1 MIRSWPFRGLLVAI
15 VALSMAAPTAASQ
28 ETGHQRSYRHLTPMI
43 FVHGGAGSGGQF
55 ESQALRFTS
64 NGYPKRFVNVLEY
77 DSTFS
82 VNTREQV
89 LANLDALI
97 AKVKS
102 STGRDKVDVLGHSL
116 GTTLM
121 HEYLA
126 TPTRAGNVRKYV
138 NIDGRTAA
146 TPPGGVSTL
155 AIWAG
160 RGTAGREITGAENVT
175 IANQTH
181 VQVATSAESFRP
193 MYRFF
198 TGHRPR
204 RDISPERWIT
214 LSGRAQLFP
223 QNTGVGDRTLEVWEV
238 SGPTGQRRWNRPV
251 ARVDIADD
259 GSWGPVRGIRAG
271 AHYEFALL
279 KEGENT
285 HHLYFEPFVR
295 SSHLV
300 RLLTSEPGAGVN
312 LLIARSPAHSAF
324 TIVRYKEL
332 WGDQGA
338 QTDQLFVNGTNVINA
353 ATAPITKRV
362 IGMFAFD
369 AGSDRVSNVTAP
381 LPVVFSLP
389 FLSGVDLFV
398 PATASA
404 GGTSSVALRSRG
416 DGPLR
421 VVNVPDFPSSTDSI
435 TVNFNDYDPVDPR
448 WHWRP

>member
-1 MIRSWPFRGLLVAI
+1 MRSWTFRGLVVAVLALLMATP
-15 VALSMAAPTAASQ
+15 VAAAH
-28 ETGHQRSYRHLTPMI
+28 ETGHDRSYRHLTPMI

-64 NGYPKRFVNVLEY
+64 NGYPQKFVNVLEY

-97 AKVKS
+97 AEVRS
-102 STGRDKVDVLGHSL
+102 SSGRDKVDVLGHSL
-116 GTTLM
+116 GTSLM

-126 TPTRAGNVRKYV
+126 TPARAAHVRRYV

-146 TPPGGVSTL
+146 TPPGGVPTL

-160 RGTAGREITGAENVT
+160 RGVIGREITGAENVT
-175 IANQTH
+175 IPDQTH
-181 VQVATSAESFRP
+181 VQVATSAESFKP
-193 MYRFF
+193 MYRFLA
-198 TGHRPR
+198 GHRPR
-204 RDISPERWIT
+204 RDIRPERWIT
-214 LSGRAQLFP
+214 LSGRAQIFP

-238 SGPTGQRRWNRPV
+238 SDRTGQRMRNRPV

-279 KEGENT
+279 KEGQST

-300 RLLTSEPGAGVN
+300 RLLTSEPNGGVN
-312 LLIARSPAHSAF
+312 LLIERSPAHSAL

-338 QTDQLFVNGTNVINA
+338 QNDELFVNGTNVINA

-369 AGSDRVSNVTAP
+369 AGSDQVSNVSAP

-416 DGPLR
+416 DAPLR

-435 TVNFNDYDPVDPR
+435 TVNLNDYDPVRPR
-448 WHWRP
+448 DHWGP

>member
-1 MIRSWPFRGLLVAI
+1 MPSWTFRGLVVA
-15 VALSMAAPTAASQ
+15 VLASLMAAPAAAAH
-28 ETGHQRSYRHLTPMI
+28 ETGHDRSYRHLTPMI

-64 NGYPKRFVNVLEY
+64 NGYPQKFVRVLEY

-97 AKVKS
+97 AQLRS
-102 STGRDKVDVLGHSL
+102 TTGRDKVDVLGHSL
-116 GTTLM
+116 GTSLM

-126 TPTRAGNVRKYV
+126 TPARAASVRRYV

-146 TPPGGVSTL
+146 TPPGGVPTL

-160 RGTAGREITGAENVT
+160 RGVTGREITGAENVT
-175 IANQTH
+175 IPNQTH
-181 VQVATSAESFRP
+181 VEVATSAESFKP

-204 RDISPERWIT
+204 RDIRAERWIT
-214 LSGRAQLFP
+214 LSGRAQIFP
-223 QNTGVGDRTLEVWEV
+223 QNTGVGDRTLEVWEI
-238 SGPTGQRRWNRPV
+238 SGRTGQRKRTRPL
-251 ARVDIADD
+251 ARVDIADN

-279 KEGENT
+279 KEGQNT

-300 RLLTSEPGAGVN
+300 RLLTSEPNGGVN
-312 LLIARSPAHSAF
+312 LLIERNPAHSAF
-324 TIVRYKEL
+324 TIVRYKEF

-338 QTDQLFVNGTNVINA
+338 QNDGLFVNGTNVINA

-369 AGSDRVSNVTAP
+369 AGSDGVSNVSAP

-389 FLSGVDLFV
+389 FLSGVDLFA

-404 GGTSSVALRSRG
+404 SGTSSVGLRSRG

-421 VVNVPDFPSSTDSI
+421 IINVPDFPSSTDSI
-435 TVNFNDYDPVDPR
+435 SVNLNDYEHVRPHQ
-448 WHWRP
+448 HWGP

>member
-1 MIRSWPFRGLLVAI
+1 MRSRTLRGLLVSV
-15 VALSMAAPTAASQ
+15 VALLLAAPVAAAHGAGQ
-28 ETGHQRSYRHLTPMI
+28 HHPYRHLTPMI
-43 FVHGGAGSGGQF
+43 FVHGGAGSGAQF

-64 NGYPKRFVNVLEY
+64 NGYPQEFVNVLEY

-97 AKVKS
+97 AKVKA
-102 STGRDKVDVLGHSL
+102 STGRDRVDVLGHSL

-126 TPTRAGNVRKYV
+126 TPARAANVRKYV
-138 NIDGRTAA
+138 NIDGRTATA
-146 TPPGGVSTL
+146 PPGGVPTL

-175 IANQTH
+175 VPNQTH
-181 VQVATSAESFRP
+181 VQVATSAESFKP
-193 MYRFF
+193 IYRFF
-198 TGHRPR
+198 TGHRAR
-204 RDISPERWIT
+204 RDISPERRIT

-238 SGPTGQRRWNRPV
+238 SGRTGQRSCNRPL

-259 GSWGPVRGIRAG
+259 GSWGPVRGIRPG

-279 KEGENT
+279 KEGQNT

-300 RLLTSEPGAGVN
+300 RLLTSEPDAGVN
-312 LLIARSPAHSAF
+312 LLIERSPAHSAF

-332 WGDQGA
+332 WGDQA
-338 QTDQLFVNGTNVINA
+338 AESDELSVNGTNVVNA
-353 ATAPITKRV
+353 ATAPIAKRV

-369 AGSDRVSNVTAP
+369 AGSDRVSNVTTP

-404 GGTSSVALRSRG
+404 SGTSSVALRSRG
-416 DGPLR
+416 AGPLR

-435 TVNFNDYDPVDPR
+435 SVNLNDYDAIPPR
-448 WHWRP
+448 HHQWR